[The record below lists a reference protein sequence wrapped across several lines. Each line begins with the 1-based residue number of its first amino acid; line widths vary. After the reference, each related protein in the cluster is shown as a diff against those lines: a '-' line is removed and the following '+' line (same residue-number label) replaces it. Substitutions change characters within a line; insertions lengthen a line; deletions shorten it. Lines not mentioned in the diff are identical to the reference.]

1 MAEYQELNG
10 FLHSKGI
17 AATGGQIKNIIR
29 SGAVLVN
36 GVVETRNKRK
46 LVKGDEVM
54 LGDKI
59 WKVT

>member
-1 MAEYQELNG
+1 MTEYQELNG
-10 FLHSKGI
+10 FLHCKGVS
-17 AATGGQIKNIIR
+17 ATGGQIKNIIR

-54 LGDKI
+54 MGDKV
-59 WKVT
+59 WKV